1 MPRMQDFTPFK
12 RLAGGGVLD
21 GPQTPTRLIF
31 LPPILKI
38 LPPIQNST
46 DNTDRT
52 RNKVILV
59 PGNAQNAGFY
69 TI

>member
-1 MPRMQDFTPFK
+1 M
-12 RLAGGGVLD
+12 VI
-21 GPQTPTRLIF
+21 LIAVDV
-31 LPPILKI
+31 K
-38 LPPIQNST
+38 N
-46 DNTDRT
+46 RT